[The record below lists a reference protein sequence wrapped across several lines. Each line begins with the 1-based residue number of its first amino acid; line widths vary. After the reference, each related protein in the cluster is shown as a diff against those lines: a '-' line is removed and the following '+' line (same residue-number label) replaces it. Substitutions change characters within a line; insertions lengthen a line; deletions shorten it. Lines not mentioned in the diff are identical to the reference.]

1 MIDEYIDNDFETI
14 KQSVENGEGTYLY
27 HCTDERCLKGLLTNG
42 PDRDWTGKN
51 SNTYGSGFYT
61 TFKLTS
67 SEQNSQGHTYGGY
80 IVKFLLIGGFNGF
93 LIFDPEMAREVYGEW
108 NIQKQIEMLCPP
120 EVIEKLRMTENRYN
134 GISVWDYM
142 GIDENELATC
152 RKTGGPQTGPLAK
165 AFFDALK
172 GEMLKPNEMTEYQRK
187 VYAHQFKE
195 TLLRQTKVKGYIFQG
210 NNDGYVCFVRDFK
223 SILPVGYRDL
233 NGNWHNA
240 LKEESFNNIANSSD
254 AGFSFGGK
262 YPETN
267 PNEKAI
273 CGFLVVKKDGKYNYV
288 NIKTGEELLPVWA
301 DSAYAFIESEGEAHF
316 VIGGQEFTTNGK
328 FFSDEDGFSY
338 DKNEFIDELNNNGL
352 INEDKT
358 IFQQIINELFRK

>member
-1 MIDEYIDNDFETI
+1 MIREYIENDFESI
-14 KQSVENGEGTYLY
+14 KQMVANGEGTYLY
-27 HCTDERCLKGLLTNG
+27 HCTDDRSLKGLLKNG

-61 TFKLTS
+61 TFRLDS
-67 SEQNSQGHTYGGY
+67 SEQNSRGHIYGGY
-80 IVKFLLIGGFNGF
+80 IVKFLLIGGFEGF
-93 LIFDPEMAREVYGEW
+93 LIFDPEMARKVYGEW
-108 NIQKQIEMLCPP
+108 DIHKQIEELCPP
-120 EVIEKLRMTENRYN
+120 EVVERLKLENAW
-134 GISVWDYM
+134 GGGSVWDFM
-142 GIDENELATC
+142 GTPENELPTC
-152 RKTGGPQTGPLAK
+152 YKTGGPQTGPMAK
-165 AFFDALK
+165 SFFDALK
-172 GEMLKPNEMTEYQRK
+172 GDIMRPEEMTEFQRK
-187 VYAHQFKE
+187 RCAHQFKE
-195 TLLRQTKVKGYIFQG
+195 TLLRQTKVRGYIFQG
-210 NNDGYVCFVRDFK
+210 NNDGYVCFVRDYK
-223 SILPVGYRDL
+223 SIVPVEYRDL
-233 NGNWHNA
+233 QGKWHNA

-254 AGFSFGGK
+254 AAFAFGGK

-273 CGFLVVKKDGKYNYV
+273 CGFIVVKKDGKYNYV

-301 DSAYAFIESEGEAHF
+301 DSAYAFVESEGEAHF
-316 VIGGQEFTTNGK
+316 TIGGQEFTTNGK